1 MRFLIKSCLRGEKV
15 SWLVV
20 ILVFLLASI
29 KTTKVS
35 DKSVSIVIPA
45 YNEEATV
52 AKVVSVARKLSYV
65 DEVIVVDDGSTDRT
79 VEEAENAGATVIS
92 HIMNEGKGSAIKTGF
107 KYSHGNIVAFIDADV
122 SNFTSEKIDKIIRPI
137 LEDKTDIT
145 KTKFARESGRV
156 TELTA
161 KPLLG
166 FFFPELDYEQPLS
179 GQFAGKRSALNKI
192 RFEKDYGVDVGIV
205 LDADVHGI
213 KILEVDIGDICHDMS
228 PLADLNKMANEVVRT
243 IIDRAVEYGR
253 VTMMDKLGNYIRMAI
268 MGLSLIILGLFMIFF
283 VPFIP
288 VLISVFVAFIGVVLT
303 IFYFLR
309 IIRRSIPI
317 LKKSN
322 TRASLQSFVR
332 MHFPLIVAGLILILM
347 LSTFLSAA
355 SFDDGKISV
364 ELTSRNF
371 VYAPSDHNQQTI
383 SVRGPYTIDSAL
395 ENETDIL
402 RVPHDALSTLE
413 MTENDTMIID
423 GKSYNVNGTKDGD
436 NGDRFRLPSKVKHE
450 LGLSDGEVIPNS
462 HLTEIFQ
469 NVTVKHNIQFNNLS
483 DVLEGFVEFDISP
496 KSTNATFF
504 NLTLDNESILSSVG
518 NFEKNTSYSISYDGN
533 IMCTFDYDDV
543 KNGNLTFSFDGKDGM
558 IEFANRNSTSIRNY
572 VSSDRDS
579 FVQLRSLE

>member
-1 MRFLIKSCLRGEKV
+1 M

-29 KTTKVS
+29 KTTKGS

-45 YNEEATV
+45 FNEEATV

-137 LEDKTDIT
+137 LEDRTDIT

-166 FFFPELDYEQPLS
+166 FFFPELNYEQPLS
-179 GQFAGKRSALNKI
+179 GQFAGKRSALSKI

-268 MGLSLIILGLFMIFF
+268 LGLSLIILGLFMIFF

-288 VLISVFVAFIGVVLT
+288 VYVSVFVAFIGIVLT
-303 IFYFLR
+303 VLYFIR

-423 GKSYNVNGTKDGD
+423 GKSYNINSTKEGD
-436 NGDRFRLPSKVKHE
+436 NGDRFRLPSKVKTE
-450 LGLSDGEVIPNS
+450 LDLSDGEVIPNS
-462 HLTEIFQ
+462 HLTEAFQ
-469 NVTVKHNIQFNNLS
+469 NVIVKHNIQFNNLS
-483 DVLEGFVEFDISP
+483 DVLEGFVEFSISP

-504 NLTLDNESILSSVG
+504 NLTFDNESVLSSVG
-518 NFEKNTSYSISYDGN
+518 NFENDSSYSISYDGN
-533 IMCTFDYDDV
+533 IMCTFDYEDV
-543 KNGNLTFSFDGKDGM
+543 LNGNLTFSYDGKDGM
-558 IEFANRNSTSIRNY
+558 IEFENRNSTSIRNY

-579 FVQLRSLE
+579 FVQLTSLQ

>member
-1 MRFLIKSCLRGEKV
+1 M

-29 KTTKVS
+29 KTTKGS

-65 DEVIVVDDGSTDRT
+65 TEVIVVDDGSTDRT
-79 VEEAENAGATVIS
+79 VEEAESAGATVIS

-107 KYSHGNIVAFIDADV
+107 KNSHGDIVAFIDADV

-166 FFFPELDYEQPLS
+166 FFFPELNYEQPLS

-303 IFYFLR
+303 VFYFLR

-402 RVPHDALSTLE
+402 RVPADALSTLE

-423 GKSYNVNGTKDGD
+423 GKSYFINGTKEGD
-436 NGDRFRLPSKVKHE
+436 SGDRFRLPSRVKRG
-450 LGLSDGEVIPNS
+450 LDLSDGEVIPNS
-462 HLTEIFQ
+462 RLTEVFQ
-469 NVTVKHNIQFNNLS
+469 GITVKHNIQFNNLS
-483 DVLEGFVEFDISP
+483 DVMEGFVEFDISP

-518 NFEKNTSYSISYDGN
+518 NFENDSSYSISYDGK

-543 KNGNLTFSFDGKDGM
+543 KNGNLTFTFDGKDGM
-558 IEFANRNSTSIRNY
+558 VEFENRNSTSIRNY

-579 FVQLRSLE
+579 FVQLRSL

>member
-1 MRFLIKSCLRGEKV
+1 M

-29 KTTKVS
+29 KTTKNPI
-35 DKSVSIVIPA
+35 KSVSIVIPA

-79 VEEAENAGATVIS
+79 VEEAEGAGATVIS

-107 KYSHGNIVAFIDADV
+107 KYSHGDIVAFIDADV

-137 LEDKTDIT
+137 LEDRTDIT

-166 FFFPELDYEQPLS
+166 FFFPELKYEQPLS

-288 VLISVFVAFIGVVLT
+288 VLISVFVAFVGIVLT
-303 IFYFLR
+303 VLYIIR

-322 TRASLQSFVR
+322 TRASLRSFVR
-332 MHFPLIVAGLILILM
+332 MHFPVIVSGLILILM

-355 SFDDGKISV
+355 TFNDGRISV

-371 VYAPSDHNQQTI
+371 VYAPSDTNHQTI
-383 SVRGPYTIDSAL
+383 SVRGPYTIDSAI
-395 ENETDIL
+395 ESETDIL
-402 RVPHDALSTLE
+402 RIPQDALSTME
-413 MTENDTMIID
+413 MTENDTMIIGGESYFVNHTRD
-423 GKSYNVNGTKDGD
+423 GETDT
-436 NGDRFRLPSKVKHE
+436 FRVPSKARKALDVYV
-450 LGLSDGEVIPNS
+450 GEVIPNS
-462 HLTEIFQ
+462 HITEVFQ
-469 NVTVKHNIQFNNLS
+469 NAIVKHNIQFNNLS
-483 DVLEGFVEFDISP
+483 DEMEGFVEFSISQ
-496 KSTNATFF
+496 KSKNATFF
-504 NLTLDNESILSSVG
+504 NLTLENESILSSVG
-518 NFEKNTSYSISYDGN
+518 IFRTNASYSILYDDN
-533 IMCTFDYDDV
+533 VMCTFTDEDI
-543 KNGNLTFSFDGKDGM
+543 KNGSMNFTYADKDGK
-558 IEFANRNSTSIRNY
+558 IVFENRNSTSIRKF
-572 VSSDRDS
+572 VTTDKDA
-579 FVQLRSLE
+579 FVQLKSI

>member
-1 MRFLIKSCLRGEKV
+1 M

-137 LEDKTDIT
+137 LEDRTDIT

-423 GKSYNVNGTKDGD
+423 GKSYNVNGTKEGD

-462 HLTEIFQ
+462 HLTESFQ
-469 NVTVKHNIQFNNLS
+469 NITVMHNIQFNNLS
-483 DVLEGFVEFDISP
+483 DVMEGFVEFDISP

>member
-1 MRFLIKSCLRGEKV
+1 M

-29 KTTKVS
+29 KTTKGS

-65 DEVIVVDDGSTDRT
+65 TEVIVVDDGSTDRT
-79 VEEAENAGATVIS
+79 VEEAESAGATVIS

-107 KYSHGNIVAFIDADV
+107 KNSHGNIVAFIDADI

-137 LEDKTDIT
+137 LEDQTDIT

-166 FFFPELDYEQPLS
+166 FFFPELSYEQPLS

-303 IFYFLR
+303 VFYFLR

-402 RVPHDALSTLE
+402 RVPADALSTLE

-423 GKSYNVNGTKDGD
+423 GKSYFINGTKEGD
-436 NGDRFRLPSKVKHE
+436 SGDRFRLPSRVKRG
-450 LGLSDGEVIPNS
+450 LDLSDGEVIPNS
-462 HLTEIFQ
+462 RLTEVFQ
-469 NVTVKHNIQFNNLS
+469 GITVKHNIQFNNLS
-483 DVLEGFVEFDISP
+483 DVMEGFVEFDISP

-518 NFEKNTSYSISYDGN
+518 NFENDSSYSISYDGK

-543 KNGNLTFSFDGKDGM
+543 KNGNLTFTFDGKDGM
-558 IEFANRNSTSIRNY
+558 VEFENRNSTSIRNY

-579 FVQLRSLE
+579 FVQLRSL

>member
-1 MRFLIKSCLRGEKV
+1 M

-29 KTTKVS
+29 KTTKGS

-65 DEVIVVDDGSTDRT
+65 TEVIVVDDGSTDRT

-107 KYSHGNIVAFIDADV
+107 KNSHGDIVAFIDADV

-166 FFFPELDYEQPLS
+166 FFFPELSYEQPLS

-213 KILEVDIGDICHDMS
+213 KILEVDIGDISHDMS

-303 IFYFLR
+303 VFYFLR

-402 RVPHDALSTLE
+402 RVPADALSTLE

-423 GKSYNVNGTKDGD
+423 GKSYFINGTKEGD
-436 NGDRFRLPSKVKHE
+436 SGDRFRLPSRVKRG
-450 LGLSDGEVIPNS
+450 LDLSDGEVIPNS
-462 HLTEIFQ
+462 RLTEVFQ
-469 NVTVKHNIQFNNLS
+469 GITVKHNIQFNNLS
-483 DVLEGFVEFDISP
+483 DVMEGFVEFDISP

-518 NFEKNTSYSISYDGN
+518 NFENDSSYSISYDGK

-543 KNGNLTFSFDGKDGM
+543 KNGNLTFTFDGKDGM
-558 IEFANRNSTSIRNY
+558 VEFENRNSTSIRNY

-579 FVQLRSLE
+579 FVQLRSL

>member
-1 MRFLIKSCLRGEKV
+1 M

-137 LEDKTDIT
+137 LEDRTDIT

-423 GKSYNVNGTKDGD
+423 GKSYNINGTKEGD
-436 NGDRFRLPSKVKHE
+436 NGDRFRLPSKVKRE
-450 LGLSDGEVIPNS
+450 LDLSDGEVIPNS

-469 NVTVKHNIQFNNLS
+469 NITVKHNIQFNNLS

>member
-1 MRFLIKSCLRGEKV
+1 M

-29 KTTKVS
+29 KTTKGS

-65 DEVIVVDDGSTDRT
+65 TEVIVVDDGSTDRT
-79 VEEAENAGATVIS
+79 VEEAESAGATVIS

-107 KYSHGNIVAFIDADV
+107 KNSHGNIVAFIDADI

-137 LEDKTDIT
+137 LEDQTDIT

-166 FFFPELDYEQPLS
+166 FFFPELNYEQPLS

-288 VLISVFVAFIGVVLT
+288 VFVSVFVAFVGIVLT
-303 IFYFLR
+303 VLYFIR

-402 RVPHDALSTLE
+402 RVPADALSTLE

-423 GKSYNVNGTKDGD
+423 GKSYFINGTKEGD
-436 NGDRFRLPSKVKHE
+436 SGDRFRLPSRVKRG
-450 LGLSDGEVIPNS
+450 LDLSDGEVIPNS
-462 HLTEIFQ
+462 RLTEVFQ
-469 NVTVKHNIQFNNLS
+469 GITVKHNIQFNNLS
-483 DVLEGFVEFDISP
+483 DVMEGFVEFDISP

-518 NFEKNTSYSISYDGN
+518 NFENDSSYSISYDGK

-543 KNGNLTFSFDGKDGM
+543 KNGNLTFTFDGKDGM
-558 IEFANRNSTSIRNY
+558 VEFENRNSTSIRNY

-579 FVQLRSLE
+579 FVQLRSL

>member
-1 MRFLIKSCLRGEKV
+1 M

-29 KTTKVS
+29 KTTKGS

-137 LEDKTDIT
+137 LEDRTDIT

-303 IFYFLR
+303 VFYFLR

-423 GKSYNVNGTKDGD
+423 GKSYLINGTKEGD
-436 NGDRFRLPSKVKHE
+436 NGDRFRLPSRVKRE
-450 LGLSDGEVIPNS
+450 LDLSDGEVIPNS
-462 HLTEIFQ
+462 HLTEVFQ
-469 NVTVKHNIQFNNLS
+469 NITVMHNIQFNNLS
-483 DVLEGFVEFDISP
+483 DVMEGFVEFDISP

-504 NLTLDNESILSSVG
+504 NLTLENESILSSVG
-518 NFEKNTSYSISYDGN
+518 NFEKNSSYSISYDGN

-579 FVQLRSLE
+579 FVQLRSL

>member
-1 MRFLIKSCLRGEKV
+1 M
-15 SWLVV
+15 
-20 ILVFLLASI
+20 ILVFLLASV
-29 KTTKVS
+29 KTTS
-35 DKSVSIVIPA
+35 NSNKSVSVVIPA

-52 AKVVSVARKLSYV
+52 AQVVSVARSLDYV
-65 DEVIVVDDGSTDRT
+65 NEVIVVDDGSSDRT
-79 VEEAENAGATVIS
+79 VEEAESAGATVIS
-92 HIMNEGKGSAIKTGF
+92 HLINEGKGSAIKTGF
-107 KYSHGNIVAFIDADV
+107 KNSHGDIVAFIDADV
-122 SNFTSEKIDKIIRPI
+122 SNFTSNKIDKIIRPI

-213 KILEVDIGDICHDMS
+213 KILEVDIGDISHDMS

-288 VLISVFVAFIGVVLT
+288 VLISAFVAFVGIVLT
-303 IFYFLR
+303 VMYIIK

-322 TRASLQSFVR
+322 TRASLRSFVK
-332 MHFPLIVAGLILILM
+332 MHFPVLISGLILILM

-355 SFDDGKISV
+355 TFNDGRVSV

-371 VYAPSDHNQQTI
+371 VYAPSDTNHQTI
-383 SVRGPYTIDSAL
+383 SVRGPYTIDSAI

-402 RVPHDALSTLE
+402 RVPQDALSTME
-413 MTENDTMIID
+413 MTENDTIIIGNVAYNANRTRD
-423 GKSYNVNGTKDGD
+423 GEPDT
-436 NGDRFRLPSKVKHE
+436 FRLPSKVRQE
-450 LGLSDGEVIPNS
+450 LDLYVGEVIPNS
-462 HLTEIFQ
+462 RLTEVFQ
-469 NVTVKHNIQFNNLS
+469 NSIVKHNIQFNNLS
-483 DVLEGFVEFDISP
+483 DEMEGFVEFSISP
-496 KSTNATFF
+496 KSKNATFF
-504 NLTLDNESILSSVG
+504 NLTLENESILSSVG
-518 NFEKNTSYSISYDGN
+518 NFRNDSSYSILYDGN
-533 IMCTFDYDDV
+533 VMCTFTHDDIARGSM
-543 KNGNLTFSFDGKDGM
+543 NFTYGEKDGR
-558 IEFANRNSTSIRNY
+558 ILFENRNNTSIRNF
-572 VSSDRDS
+572 VSNDKDA
-579 FVQLRSLE
+579 FVQLTSI

>member
-1 MRFLIKSCLRGEKV
+1 M
-15 SWLVV
+15 SWLIV

-29 KTTKVS
+29 KTTKDS
-35 DKSVSIVIPA
+35 NKSVSIVIPA

-52 AKVVSVARKLSYV
+52 AQVVSVARKLDYV

-79 VEEAENAGATVIS
+79 VEEAESAGATVIS
-92 HIMNEGKGSAIKTGF
+92 HLMNEGKGSAIKTGF
-107 KYSHGNIVAFIDADV
+107 KESHGDIVAFIDADV

-137 LEDKTDIT
+137 LEDRTDIT

-166 FFFPELDYEQPLS
+166 FFFPELNYEQPLS

-213 KILEVDIGDICHDMS
+213 KILEVDIGEISHDLS

-288 VLISVFVAFIGVVLT
+288 VFVSVFVAFIGIVLT
-303 IFYFLR
+303 VLYIIR

-332 MHFPLIVAGLILILM
+332 MHFPVIVSGLILILM

-355 SFDDGKISV
+355 TFNDGKLSV

-371 VYAPSDHNQQTI
+371 VYAPSDSNHQTI
-383 SVRGPYTIDSAL
+383 SVRGPYTIDSAI
-395 ENETDIL
+395 ENETDLL
-402 RVPHDALSTLE
+402 RVPQDALSTLE
-413 MTENDTMIID
+413 MSENDTMIID
-423 GKSYNVNGTKDGD
+423 GKSYDVNITREGD
-436 NGDRFRLPSKVKHE
+436 AADTFRLPSSVKEE
-450 LGLSDGEVIPNS
+450 LDLEDGEVIANS
-462 HLTEIFQ
+462 RLVEIFQ
-469 NVTVKHNIQFNNLS
+469 GVLVKHNIRFDDLS
-483 DVLEGFVEFDISP
+483 EEMEGFVEFTISP
-496 KSTNATFF
+496 KSQNATFF

-518 NFEKNTSYSISYDGN
+518 NFRNDSSYSISYDGN
-533 IMCTFDYDDV
+533 IMCTFNQDDIE
-543 KNGNLTFSFDGKDGM
+543 NGNMTFKFGEKDGM
-558 IEFANRNSTSIRNY
+558 IEFKNRNSTSIRNY
-572 VSSDRDS
+572 VTNDRDS
-579 FVQLRSLE
+579 FVQLKSL

>member
-1 MRFLIKSCLRGEKV
+1 M

-29 KTTKVS
+29 KTTKGS

-137 LEDKTDIT
+137 LEDRTDIT

-166 FFFPELDYEQPLS
+166 FFFPELNYEQPLS

-268 MGLSLIILGLFMIFF
+268 LGLSLIILGLFMIFF
-283 VPFIP
+283 VPFIS
-288 VLISVFVAFIGVVLT
+288 VYVSVFVAFIGIVLT
-303 IFYFLR
+303 VLYFIR

-423 GKSYNVNGTKDGD
+423 GKAYNVNGTKEGD
-436 NGDRFRLPSKVKHE
+436 NGDRFRLPSKVKTE
-450 LGLSDGEVIPNS
+450 LDLSDGEVIPNS
-462 HLTEIFQ
+462 HLTEAFQ
-469 NVTVKHNIQFNNLS
+469 NVTVMHNIQFNNLS

-504 NLTLDNESILSSVG
+504 NLTFDNESILSSVG
-518 NFEKNTSYSISYDGN
+518 NFDKNSSYSISYDGN
-533 IMCTFDYDDV
+533 VMCTFDYDDV
-543 KNGNLTFSFDGKDGM
+543 KNGNITFSYDGKDGM
-558 IEFANRNSTSIRNY
+558 IEFENRNSTSIRNY

-579 FVQLRSLE
+579 FVQLTSLE

>member
-1 MRFLIKSCLRGEKV
+1 MLLHENLKV
-15 SWLVV
+15 NNLSWLIV

-29 KTTKVS
+29 KSTKNS
-35 DKSVSIVIPA
+35 NKSVSIVIPA

-52 AKVVSVARKLSYV
+52 AQVVTVARKLEYV
-65 DEVIVVDDGSTDRT
+65 DEVIVVDDGSSDRT
-79 VEEAENAGATVIS
+79 VEEAKSAGATVIS
-92 HIMNEGKGSAIKTGF
+92 HITNEGKGSAIKTGF
-107 KYSHGNIVAFIDADV
+107 KNSHGNIVAFIDADI
-122 SNFTSEKIDKIIRPI
+122 SNFTSTKIDKIIRPI

-166 FFFPELDYEQPLS
+166 FFFPELNYEQPLS
-179 GQFAGKRSALNKI
+179 GQFAGKRAALNKI

-213 KILEVDIGDICHDMS
+213 KILEVDIGDISHDMS

-288 VLISVFVAFIGVVLT
+288 LVISVFVAFVGIVLT
-303 IFYFLR
+303 VLYIIR
-309 IIRRSIPI
+309 IIKRSIPI

-322 TRASLQSFVR
+322 SRSSIQSFIR
-332 MHFPLIVAGLILILM
+332 MHFPVIVSGLILILM

-355 SFDDGKISV
+355 TFHDGRVSV

-371 VYAPSDHNQQTI
+371 VYAPSDNNHQTI
-383 SVRGPYTIDSAL
+383 SVRGPYTIDGAL
-395 ENETDIL
+395 ENETNIL
-402 RVPHDALSTLE
+402 RIPQDALNTLE
-413 MTENDTMIID
+413 MSENDTMILD
-423 GKSYNVNGTKDGD
+423 GKSYFVNSSRDGESD
-436 NGDRFRLPSKVKHE
+436 TFRLPSKVRHK
-450 LGLSDGEVIPNS
+450 LGLHEQEVIPNS
-462 HLTEIFQ
+462 RIPEIFKEI
-469 NVTVKHNIQFNNLS
+469 VVKHNIQFNNLS
-483 DVLEGFVEFDISP
+483 EEMEGFVEFSISP
-496 KSTNATFF
+496 VSKNATFF

-518 NFEKNTSYSISYDGN
+518 NFKNNSSYSIHYDGN
-533 IMCTFDYDDV
+533 VMCSFNHEDIE
-543 KNGNLTFSFDGKDGM
+543 NGNMTFNFGGQKGN
-558 IEFANRNSTSIRNY
+558 IEFENRNSTSLRNY
-572 VSSDRDS
+572 VSSDKDA
-579 FVQLRSLE
+579 FVQLNSL

>member
-1 MRFLIKSCLRGEKV
+1 
-15 SWLVV
+15 
-20 ILVFLLASI
+20 
-29 KTTKVS
+29 
-35 DKSVSIVIPA
+35 
-45 YNEEATV
+45 
-52 AKVVSVARKLSYV
+52 
-65 DEVIVVDDGSTDRT
+65 
-79 VEEAENAGATVIS
+79 
-92 HIMNEGKGSAIKTGF
+92 MNEGKGSAIKTGF

-122 SNFTSEKIDKIIRPI
+122 SNFTSEKIDKIIKPI
-137 LEDKTDIT
+137 LEDRTDIT

-179 GQFAGKRSALNKI
+179 GQFAGKRSALSKI

-423 GKSYNVNGTKDGD
+423 GKSYNVNGTKEGD
-436 NGDRFRLPSKVKHE
+436 NGDRFRLPSKVKRE
-450 LGLSDGEVIPNS
+450 LDLSDGEVIPNS

-483 DVLEGFVEFDISP
+483 DVLEGFVEFDINP

>member
-1 MRFLIKSCLRGEKV
+1 M
-15 SWLVV
+15 SWLLV

-29 KTTKVS
+29 KTTKGS

-137 LEDKTDIT
+137 LEDRTDIT

-166 FFFPELDYEQPLS
+166 LFFPELDYEQPLS

-303 IFYFLR
+303 VFYFLR

-395 ENETDIL
+395 ENETYIL

-413 MTENDTMIID
+413 MSENDTMIID
-423 GKSYNVNGTKDGD
+423 GKSYLINGIKEGD
-436 NGDRFRLPSKVKHE
+436 NGDRFRLPSKVKRE
-450 LGLSDGEVIPNS
+450 LDLSDGEVIPNS
-462 HLTEIFQ
+462 HLTESFQ
-469 NVTVKHNIQFNNLS
+469 NITVMHNIQFNNLS
-483 DVLEGFVEFDISP
+483 DVMEGFVEFDISS

-518 NFEKNTSYSISYDGN
+518 NFDKDSSYSISYDGS

-543 KNGNLTFSFDGKDGM
+543 KNGNLTFTFDGKDGM
-558 IEFANRNSTSIRNY
+558 IEFENRNSTSIRNY
-572 VSSDRDS
+572 VPSDKDS
-579 FVQLRSLE
+579 FVQLKSL

>member
-1 MRFLIKSCLRGEKV
+1 M
-15 SWLVV
+15 SWLLV

-45 YNEEATV
+45 FNEEATV

-288 VLISVFVAFIGVVLT
+288 VLISVFVAFIGIVLT
-303 IFYFLR
+303 VFYFLR

-355 SFDDGKISV
+355 NFDDGKISV

-423 GKSYNVNGTKDGD
+423 GKAYNVNGTKEGD
-436 NGDRFRLPSKVKHE
+436 NGDRFRLPSKVKRE
-450 LGLSDGEVIPNS
+450 LDLSDGEVIPNS
-462 HLTEIFQ
+462 RLTEAFQ
-469 NVTVKHNIQFNNLS
+469 NITVMHNIQFNNLS
-483 DVLEGFVEFDISP
+483 DVMEGFVEFDISP

-504 NLTLDNESILSSVG
+504 NLTLENESILSSVG
-518 NFEKNTSYSISYDGN
+518 NFEKNSSYSISYDGN

>member
-1 MRFLIKSCLRGEKV
+1 M
-15 SWLVV
+15 
-20 ILVFLLASI
+20 ILVFLLASV
-29 KTTKVS
+29 KTTNNS
-35 DKSVSIVIPA
+35 NKSVSVVIPA

-52 AKVVSVARKLSYV
+52 AQVVSVARSLDYV
-65 DEVIVVDDGSTDRT
+65 NEVIVVDDGSSDRT
-79 VEEAENAGATVIS
+79 VEEAESAGATVIS
-92 HIMNEGKGSAIKTGF
+92 HLINEGKGSAIKTGF
-107 KYSHGNIVAFIDADV
+107 KNSHGDIVAFIDADV
-122 SNFTSEKIDKIIRPI
+122 SNFTSNKIDKIIRPI

-213 KILEVDIGDICHDMS
+213 KILEVDIGDISHDMS

-288 VLISVFVAFIGVVLT
+288 VLISAFVAFVGIVLT
-303 IFYFLR
+303 VMYIIK

-322 TRASLQSFVR
+322 TRASLRSFVK
-332 MHFPLIVAGLILILM
+332 MHFPVLISGLILILM

-355 SFDDGKISV
+355 TFNDGRVSV

-371 VYAPSDHNQQTI
+371 VYAPSDTNHQTI
-383 SVRGPYTIDSAL
+383 SVRGPYTIDSAI

-402 RVPHDALSTLE
+402 RVPQDALSTME
-413 MTENDTMIID
+413 MTENDTIIIGNVAYNANRTRD
-423 GKSYNVNGTKDGD
+423 GEPDT
-436 NGDRFRLPSKVKHE
+436 FRLPSKVRQE
-450 LGLSDGEVIPNS
+450 LDLYVGEVIPNS
-462 HLTEIFQ
+462 RLTEVFQ
-469 NVTVKHNIQFNNLS
+469 NSIVKHNIQFNNLS
-483 DVLEGFVEFDISP
+483 DEMEGFVEFSISP
-496 KSTNATFF
+496 KSKNATFF
-504 NLTLDNESILSSVG
+504 NLTLENESILSSVG
-518 NFEKNTSYSISYDGN
+518 NFRNDSSYSILYDGN
-533 IMCTFDYDDV
+533 VMCTFTHDDIARGSM
-543 KNGNLTFSFDGKDGM
+543 NFTYGEKDGR
-558 IEFANRNSTSIRNY
+558 ILFENRNNTSIRNF
-572 VSSDRDS
+572 VSNDKDA
-579 FVQLRSLE
+579 FVQLTSI

>member
-1 MRFLIKSCLRGEKV
+1 M
-15 SWLVV
+15 SWLLV

-79 VEEAENAGATVIS
+79 VEEAENAGATVIR

-107 KYSHGNIVAFIDADV
+107 KYSHGDIVAFIDADV

-137 LEDKTDIT
+137 LEDRTDIT

-179 GQFAGKRSALNKI
+179 GQFAGKRSALSKI

-213 KILEVDIGDICHDMS
+213 KILEVDIGEICHDMS

-288 VLISVFVAFIGVVLT
+288 VFVSVFVAFIGIVLT
-303 IFYFLR
+303 VFYFLR

-402 RVPHDALSTLE
+402 RIPDDALSTLE
-413 MTENDTMIID
+413 MSVNDTMIID
-423 GKSYNVNGTKDGD
+423 GKSYNVNETKEGD
-436 NGDRFRLPSKVKHE
+436 SVNRFRLPSKVKEE
-450 LGLSDGEVIPNS
+450 LDLSDGEVIPNS
-462 HLTEIFQ
+462 HLTEAFQ
-469 NVTVKHNIQFNNLS
+469 NITVMHNIQFNNLS
-483 DVLEGFVEFDISP
+483 DVMEGFVEFEISP
-496 KSTNATFF
+496 RSTNASFF
-504 NLTLDNESILSSVG
+504 NLTLGNESILSSVG
-518 NFEKNTSYSISYDGN
+518 NFENGSSYSISYDGN

-543 KNGNLTFSFDGKDGM
+543 MNGNFTFSFDGKDGM
-558 IEFANRNSTSIRNY
+558 IEFSNRNSTSIRNY
-572 VSSDRDS
+572 VSSDKDS

>member
-1 MRFLIKSCLRGEKV
+1 M
-15 SWLVV
+15 

-29 KTTKVS
+29 KTTKGS

-65 DEVIVVDDGSTDRT
+65 TEVIVVDDGSTDRT
-79 VEEAENAGATVIS
+79 VEEAESAGATVIS

-107 KYSHGNIVAFIDADV
+107 KNSHGNIVAFIDADI

-137 LEDKTDIT
+137 LEDQTDIT

-166 FFFPELDYEQPLS
+166 FFFPELNYEQPLS

-213 KILEVDIGDICHDMS
+213 KILEVDIGDISHDMS

-288 VLISVFVAFIGVVLT
+288 VFVSVFIAFIGIVLT
-303 IFYFLR
+303 VLYFIR

-322 TRASLQSFVR
+322 TRASLQSFIR

-371 VYAPSDHNQQTI
+371 VYAPADHNQQTI

-402 RVPHDALSTLE
+402 RIPDDALSTLE
-413 MTENDTMIID
+413 MTVNDTMIID
-423 GKSYNVNGTKDGD
+423 GKSYTVNGTKEGD
-436 NGDRFRLPSKVKHE
+436 SGNRFRLPSRVKHQ
-450 LGLSDGEVIPNS
+450 LDLSDGEVIPNS
-462 HLTEIFQ
+462 RLTEVFQ
-469 NVTVKHNIQFNNLS
+469 GITVKHLIQFNNLS
-483 DVLEGFVEFDISP
+483 DVMEGFVEFDISP

-518 NFEKNTSYSISYDGN
+518 NFENDSSYSISYDGS

-558 IEFANRNSTSIRNY
+558 ILFENRNSTSIRNY

-579 FVQLRSLE
+579 FVQLRSL

>member
-1 MRFLIKSCLRGEKV
+1 M

-29 KTTKVS
+29 KTTKGS

-52 AKVVSVARKLSYV
+52 AKVVSVALKLSYV
-65 DEVIVVDDGSTDRT
+65 TEVIVVDDGSTDRT
-79 VEEAENAGATVIS
+79 VEEAESAGATVIS
-92 HIMNEGKGSAIKTGF
+92 HIMNEGKGTAIKTGF
-107 KYSHGNIVAFIDADV
+107 KNSHGNIVAFIDADI

-137 LEDKTDIT
+137 LEDQTDIT

-166 FFFPELDYEQPLS
+166 FFFPELNYEQPLS

-213 KILEVDIGDICHDMS
+213 KILEVDIGDISHDMS

-303 IFYFLR
+303 VFYFLR

-402 RVPHDALSTLE
+402 RVPADALSTLE

-423 GKSYNVNGTKDGD
+423 GKSYFINGTKEGD
-436 NGDRFRLPSKVKHE
+436 SGDRFRLPSRVKRG
-450 LGLSDGEVIPNS
+450 LDLSDGEVIPNS
-462 HLTEIFQ
+462 RLTEVFQ
-469 NVTVKHNIQFNNLS
+469 GITVKHNIQFNNLS
-483 DVLEGFVEFDISP
+483 DVMEGFVEFDISP

-518 NFEKNTSYSISYDGN
+518 NFENDSSYSISYDGK

-543 KNGNLTFSFDGKDGM
+543 KNGNLTFTFDGKDGM
-558 IEFANRNSTSIRNY
+558 VEFENRNSTSIRNY

-579 FVQLRSLE
+579 FVQLRSL

>member
-1 MRFLIKSCLRGEKV
+1 M

-107 KYSHGNIVAFIDADV
+107 KNSHGDIVAFIDADV

-166 FFFPELDYEQPLS
+166 FFFPELSYEQPLS

-228 PLADLNKMANEVVRT
+228 PLADLNRMANEVVRT

-303 IFYFLR
+303 VFYFLR

-371 VYAPSDHNQQTI
+371 VYAPADHNQQTI

-402 RVPHDALSTLE
+402 RVPADALSTLE

-423 GKSYNVNGTKDGD
+423 GKSYFINGTKEGD
-436 NGDRFRLPSKVKHE
+436 SGDRFRLPSRVKRG
-450 LGLSDGEVIPNS
+450 LDLSDGEVIPNS
-462 HLTEIFQ
+462 RLTEVFQ
-469 NVTVKHNIQFNNLS
+469 GITVKHNIQFNNLS
-483 DVLEGFVEFDISP
+483 DVMEGFVEFDISP

-518 NFEKNTSYSISYDGN
+518 NFENDSSYSISYDGK

-543 KNGNLTFSFDGKDGM
+543 KNGNLTFTFDGKDGM
-558 IEFANRNSTSIRNY
+558 VEFENRNSTSIRNY

-579 FVQLRSLE
+579 FVQLRSL

>member
-1 MRFLIKSCLRGEKV
+1 M
-15 SWLVV
+15 SWLLV

-29 KTTKVS
+29 KTTKGS

-137 LEDKTDIT
+137 LEDRTDIT

-303 IFYFLR
+303 VFYFLR

-402 RVPHDALSTLE
+402 RVPDDALSTLE
-413 MTENDTMIID
+413 MSENDTMIID
-423 GKSYNVNGTKDGD
+423 GKSFNINGTKDGD
-436 NGDRFRLPSKVKHE
+436 SGNRFRLPSKVKRE

-462 HLTEIFQ
+462 HLTEAFQ
-469 NVTVKHNIQFNNLS
+469 NLTVKHNIQFNNLS
-483 DVLEGFVEFDISP
+483 DVMEGFVEFDISS

-518 NFEKNTSYSISYDGN
+518 NFEKNSSYSISYDGN

-543 KNGNLTFSFDGKDGM
+543 KNGNLTFTFDGKDGM
-558 IEFANRNSTSIRNY
+558 IEFENRNSTSIRNY
-572 VSSDRDS
+572 VPSDKDS
-579 FVQLRSLE
+579 FVQLKSL

>member
-137 LEDKTDIT
+137 LEDRTDIT

-423 GKSYNVNGTKDGD
+423 GKSYNVNGTKEGD
-436 NGDRFRLPSKVKHE
+436 NGDRFRLPSKVKRE
-450 LGLSDGEVIPNS
+450 LDLSDGEVIPNS

>member
-1 MRFLIKSCLRGEKV
+1 M

-107 KYSHGNIVAFIDADV
+107 KNSHGDIVAFIDADV

-166 FFFPELDYEQPLS
+166 FFFPELSYEQPLS

-288 VLISVFVAFIGVVLT
+288 VFVSVFIAFIGIVLT
-303 IFYFLR
+303 VLYFIK

-322 TRASLQSFVR
+322 TRASLQSFIR

-364 ELTSRNF
+364 EL
-371 VYAPSDHNQQTI
+371 
-383 SVRGPYTIDSAL
+383 AL
-395 ENETDIL
+395 MME
-402 RVPHDALSTLE
+402 
-413 MTENDTMIID
+413 
-423 GKSYNVNGTKDGD
+423 KS
-436 NGDRFRLPSKVKHE
+436 L
-450 LGLSDGEVIPNS
+450 
-462 HLTEIFQ
+462 
-469 NVTVKHNIQFNNLS
+469 
-483 DVLEGFVEFDISP
+483 
-496 KSTNATFF
+496 
-504 NLTLDNESILSSVG
+504 
-518 NFEKNTSYSISYDGN
+518 
-533 IMCTFDYDDV
+533 
-543 KNGNLTFSFDGKDGM
+543 
-558 IEFANRNSTSIRNY
+558 
-572 VSSDRDS
+572 
-579 FVQLRSLE
+579 

>member
-1 MRFLIKSCLRGEKV
+1 M

-29 KTTKVS
+29 KTTKGS

-65 DEVIVVDDGSTDRT
+65 TEVIVVDDGSTDRT
-79 VEEAENAGATVIS
+79 VEEAESAGATVIS

-107 KYSHGNIVAFIDADV
+107 KNSHGNIVAFIDADI

-137 LEDKTDIT
+137 LEDQTDIT

-166 FFFPELDYEQPLS
+166 FFFPELNYEQPLS

-303 IFYFLR
+303 VFYFLR

-402 RVPHDALSTLE
+402 RVPADALSTLE

-423 GKSYNVNGTKDGD
+423 GKSYFINGTKEGD
-436 NGDRFRLPSKVKHE
+436 SGDRFRLPSRVKRG
-450 LGLSDGEVIPNS
+450 LDLSDGEVIPNS
-462 HLTEIFQ
+462 RLTEVFQ
-469 NVTVKHNIQFNNLS
+469 GITVKHNIQFNNLS
-483 DVLEGFVEFDISP
+483 DVMEGFVEFDISP

-518 NFEKNTSYSISYDGN
+518 NFENDSSYSISYDGK
-533 IMCTFDYDDV
+533 IMCTFDYEDV
-543 KNGNLTFSFDGKDGM
+543 KNGNLTFTFDGKDGM
-558 IEFANRNSTSIRNY
+558 VEFENRNSTSIRNY

-579 FVQLRSLE
+579 FVQLRSL

>member
-1 MRFLIKSCLRGEKV
+1 M

-29 KTTKVS
+29 KTTKGS

-65 DEVIVVDDGSTDRT
+65 TEVIVVDDGSTDRT
-79 VEEAENAGATVIS
+79 VEEAESAGATVIS

-107 KYSHGNIVAFIDADV
+107 KNSHGNIVAFIDADI

-137 LEDKTDIT
+137 LEDQTDIT

-166 FFFPELDYEQPLS
+166 FFFPELNYEQPLS

-192 RFEKDYGVDVGIV
+192 KFEKDYGVDVGIV

-213 KILEVDIGDICHDMS
+213 KILEVDIGDISHDMS

-288 VLISVFVAFIGVVLT
+288 VLISVIVAFIGIVLT
-303 IFYFLR
+303 VMYIIK
-309 IIRRSIPI
+309 IIRRSVPI

-322 TRASLQSFVR
+322 TRASLRSFVK
-332 MHFPLIVAGLILILM
+332 MHFPVLVSGLILILM

-355 SFDDGKISV
+355 TFNDGRVSV

-371 VYAPSDHNQQTI
+371 VYSPADTNHQTI
-383 SVRGPYTIDSAL
+383 SVRGPYTIDSAI

-402 RVPHDALSTLE
+402 RVPQDALSTME

-423 GKSYNVNGTKDGD
+423 GTAYNVNKTRDGESD
-436 NGDRFRLPSKVKHE
+436 TFRLPSNVRK
-450 LGLSDGEVIPNS
+450 GLDVYVGEVVPNS
-462 HLTEIFQ
+462 RITEIFQ
-469 NVTVKHNIQFNNLS
+469 SIVVKHNIQFNNLS
-483 DVLEGFVEFDISP
+483 DEMEGFVEFSISP
-496 KSTNATFF
+496 KSKNATFF
-504 NLTLDNESILSSVG
+504 NLTLENESILSSTG
-518 NFEKNTSYSISYDGN
+518 NFKNNSSYSILYDGN
-533 IMCTFDYDDV
+533 VMCTFTHDDIA
-543 KNGNLTFSFDGKDGM
+543 KGSMNFTYGEKDGR
-558 IEFANRNSTSIRNY
+558 IIFENRNNTSIRNF
-572 VSSDRDS
+572 VSNDKDA
-579 FVQLRSLE
+579 FVQLTSI

>member
-1 MRFLIKSCLRGEKV
+1 M
-15 SWLVV
+15 SWLLV

-29 KTTKVS
+29 KTTKGS

-137 LEDKTDIT
+137 LEDRTDIT

-166 FFFPELDYEQPLS
+166 LFFPELDYEQPLS

-288 VLISVFVAFIGVVLT
+288 VLISVFVAFIGVVLAV
-303 IFYFLR
+303 FYFLR

-371 VYAPSDHNQQTI
+371 IYAPSDHNQQTI

-395 ENETDIL
+395 ENETYIL

-413 MTENDTMIID
+413 MSENDTMIID
-423 GKSYNVNGTKDGD
+423 GKSYLINGIKEGD
-436 NGDRFRLPSKVKHE
+436 NGDRFRLPSKVKRE
-450 LGLSDGEVIPNS
+450 LDLSDGEVIPNS
-462 HLTEIFQ
+462 HLTESFQ
-469 NVTVKHNIQFNNLS
+469 NITVMHNIQFNNLS
-483 DVLEGFVEFDISP
+483 DVMEGFVEFDISS

-518 NFEKNTSYSISYDGN
+518 NFDKDSSYSISYDGS

-543 KNGNLTFSFDGKDGM
+543 KNGNLTFAFDGKDGM
-558 IEFANRNSTSIRNY
+558 IEFENRNSTSIRNY
-572 VSSDRDS
+572 VPSDKDS
-579 FVQLRSLE
+579 FVQLKSL

>member
-1 MRFLIKSCLRGEKV
+1 M

-29 KTTKVS
+29 KTTKGS

-45 YNEEATV
+45 YNEEVTV

-65 DEVIVVDDGSTDRT
+65 TEVIVVDDGSTDRT
-79 VEEAENAGATVIS
+79 VEEAESAGATVIS

-107 KYSHGNIVAFIDADV
+107 KNSHGNIVAFIDADI

-137 LEDKTDIT
+137 LEDQTDIT

-166 FFFPELDYEQPLS
+166 FFFPELNYEQPLS

-303 IFYFLR
+303 VFYFLR

-402 RVPHDALSTLE
+402 RVPADALSTLE

-423 GKSYNVNGTKDGD
+423 GKSYFINGTKEGD
-436 NGDRFRLPSKVKHE
+436 SGDRFRLPSRVKRG
-450 LGLSDGEVIPNS
+450 LDLSDGEVIPNS
-462 HLTEIFQ
+462 RLTEVFQ
-469 NVTVKHNIQFNNLS
+469 GITVKHNIQFNNLS
-483 DVLEGFVEFDISP
+483 DVMEGFVEFDISP

-518 NFEKNTSYSISYDGN
+518 NFENDSSYSISYDGK

-543 KNGNLTFSFDGKDGM
+543 KNGNLTFTFDGKDGM
-558 IEFANRNSTSIRNY
+558 VEFENRNSTSIRNY

-579 FVQLRSLE
+579 FVQLRSL

>member
-1 MRFLIKSCLRGEKV
+1 M
-15 SWLVV
+15 SWLLV

-137 LEDKTDIT
+137 LEDRTDIT

-166 FFFPELDYEQPLS
+166 LFFPELDYEQPLS

-288 VLISVFVAFIGVVLT
+288 VLISVFVAFIGVVLAV
-303 IFYFLR
+303 FYFLR

-371 VYAPSDHNQQTI
+371 IYAPSDHNQQTI

-395 ENETDIL
+395 ENETNIL

-413 MTENDTMIID
+413 MSENDTMIID
-423 GKSYNVNGTKDGD
+423 GKSYLINGIKEGD
-436 NGDRFRLPSKVKHE
+436 NGDRFRLPSKVKRE
-450 LGLSDGEVIPNS
+450 LDLSDGEVIPNS
-462 HLTEIFQ
+462 HLTESFQ
-469 NVTVKHNIQFNNLS
+469 NITVMHNIQFNNLS
-483 DVLEGFVEFDISP
+483 DVMEGFVEFDISS

-518 NFEKNTSYSISYDGN
+518 NFDKDSSYSISYDGS

-543 KNGNLTFSFDGKDGM
+543 KNGNLTFTFDGKDGM
-558 IEFANRNSTSIRNY
+558 IEFENRNSTSIRNY
-572 VSSDRDS
+572 VPSDKDS
-579 FVQLRSLE
+579 FVQLKSL

>member
-1 MRFLIKSCLRGEKV
+1 M
-15 SWLVV
+15 SWLLV

-29 KTTKVS
+29 KTTKGS

-137 LEDKTDIT
+137 LEDRTDIT

-166 FFFPELDYEQPLS
+166 LFFPELDYEQPLS

-288 VLISVFVAFIGVVLT
+288 VLISVFVAFIGVVLAV
-303 IFYFLR
+303 FYFLR

-395 ENETDIL
+395 ENETYIL

-413 MTENDTMIID
+413 MSENDTMIID
-423 GKSYNVNGTKDGD
+423 GKSYLINGTKEGD

-450 LGLSDGEVIPNS
+450 LDLSDGEVIPNS
-462 HLTEIFQ
+462 HLTESFQ
-469 NVTVKHNIQFNNLS
+469 NITVMHNIQFNNLS
-483 DVLEGFVEFDISP
+483 DVMEGFVEFDISS

-518 NFEKNTSYSISYDGN
+518 NFDKDSSYSISYDGS

-543 KNGNLTFSFDGKDGM
+543 KNGNLTFTFDGKDGM
-558 IEFANRNSTSIRNY
+558 IEFENRNSTSIRNY
-572 VSSDRDS
+572 VPSDKDS
-579 FVQLRSLE
+579 FVQLKSL

>member
-1 MRFLIKSCLRGEKV
+1 
-15 SWLVV
+15 
-20 ILVFLLASI
+20 
-29 KTTKVS
+29 
-35 DKSVSIVIPA
+35 
-45 YNEEATV
+45 
-52 AKVVSVARKLSYV
+52 
-65 DEVIVVDDGSTDRT
+65 
-79 VEEAENAGATVIS
+79 
-92 HIMNEGKGSAIKTGF
+92 
-107 KYSHGNIVAFIDADV
+107 
-122 SNFTSEKIDKIIRPI
+122 
-137 LEDKTDIT
+137 
-145 KTKFARESGRV
+145 
-156 TELTA
+156 
-161 KPLLG
+161 
-166 FFFPELDYEQPLS
+166 
-179 GQFAGKRSALNKI
+179 
-192 RFEKDYGVDVGIV
+192 
-205 LDADVHGI
+205 
-213 KILEVDIGDICHDMS
+213 MS

-243 IIDRAVEYGR
+243 IIDRAVDYGR
-253 VTMMDKLGNYIRMAI
+253 VTMMDTLGNYIRMAI

-423 GKSYNVNGTKDGD
+423 GKSYNVNGTKEGD

-450 LGLSDGEVIPNS
+450 LDLSDGEVIPNS

>member
-1 MRFLIKSCLRGEKV
+1 M

-29 KTTKVS
+29 KTTKGS

-65 DEVIVVDDGSTDRT
+65 TEVIVVDDGSTDRT
-79 VEEAENAGATVIS
+79 VEEAESAGATVIS

-107 KYSHGNIVAFIDADV
+107 KNSHGNIVAFIDADI

-137 LEDKTDIT
+137 LEDQTDIT

-166 FFFPELDYEQPLS
+166 FFFPELNYEQPLS

-213 KILEVDIGDICHDMS
+213 KILEVDIGDISHDMS

-288 VLISVFVAFIGVVLT
+288 VFVSVFIAFIGIVLT
-303 IFYFLR
+303 VLYFIR

-322 TRASLQSFVR
+322 TRASLQSFIR

-347 LSTFLSAA
+347 LSPFLSAA

-371 VYAPSDHNQQTI
+371 VYAPADHNQQTI

-402 RVPHDALSTLE
+402 RIPDDALSTLE
-413 MTENDTMIID
+413 MTVNDTMIID
-423 GKSYNVNGTKDGD
+423 GKSYTVNGTKEGD
-436 NGDRFRLPSKVKHE
+436 SGNRFRLPSRVKHQ
-450 LGLSDGEVIPNS
+450 LDLSDGEVIPNS
-462 HLTEIFQ
+462 RLTEVFQ
-469 NVTVKHNIQFNNLS
+469 GITVKHLIQFNNLS
-483 DVLEGFVEFDISP
+483 DVMEGFVEFDISP

-518 NFEKNTSYSISYDGN
+518 NFENDSSYSISYDGS

-558 IEFANRNSTSIRNY
+558 ILFENRNSTSIRNY
-572 VSSDRDS
+572 FSSDRDS
-579 FVQLRSLE
+579 FVQLRSL